1 MWVVEYFGAMRYG
14 YAGAVMAGAV
24 LALSFRYYA
33 VSGELMALQAS
44 AADFER
50 FIESQ
55 QTQAAALRQQV
66 QAQQEKLNKGS
77 AIGDT
82 VGPAVVRDIASLSE
96 KTGNSRLSELL
107 KRHGVQ
113 VRAPAGG
120 TAPEI
125 GAPVTGGGP
134 GGGAR
139 KGDKKGGN
147 Q

>member
-1 MWVVEYFGAMRYG
+1 MRYG

-24 LALSFRYYA
+24 LALSCRFYS
-33 VSGELMALQAS
+33 VSSELLVLRTS

-55 QTQAAALRQQV
+55 QMQAATLRQQV

-82 VGPAVVRDIASLSE
+82 VGPAVVRDIVSISE
-96 KTGNSRLSELL
+96 KTGNSRLGDLL

-113 VRAPAGG
+113 VRGSGG
-120 TAPEI
+120 SEAPES
-125 GAPVTGGGP
+125 GAPVTGAGSAAGG
-134 GGGAR
+134 R
-139 KGDKKGGN
+139 KGEKKGGH
-147 Q
+147 